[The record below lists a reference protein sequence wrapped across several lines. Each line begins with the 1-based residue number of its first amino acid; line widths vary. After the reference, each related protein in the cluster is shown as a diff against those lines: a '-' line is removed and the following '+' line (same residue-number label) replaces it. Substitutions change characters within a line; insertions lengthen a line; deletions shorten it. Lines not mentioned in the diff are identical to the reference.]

1 MSSLGAVNLKYCER
15 LIAITLSPMVVIQE
29 HYKRDWMHSGTG
41 ENENR
46 GVIELKQNND
56 KSSLIIY
63 NT

>member
-1 MSSLGAVNLKYCER
+1 
-15 LIAITLSPMVVIQE
+15 MVVIQE
-29 HYKRDWMHSGTG
+29 HYKRDWMHSATG